1 MARPGT
7 SYARTEDGAHIA
19 YQVTG
24 HGPIDVVFMPWWWNN
39 LDSQWDD
46 PLITHFLDRL
56 ASFSRLIVFDM
67 RGVGL
72 SDPASLQDLPTLER
86 WMDDAKAVLDAVG
99 SSQAMVIGHGDGGL
113 VAMLFA
119 ATYPARTSGL
129 VLVDAYALLVSDD
142 SYEGWDREG
151 LDVVLTGF
159 EDFWGTGAPGWVEMV
174 APSHAES
181 EEFRE
186 QLARLERQSVSP
198 GAAAAMQLVIGHLD
212 VRPILQAISAPT
224 LVLAHR
230 DNLYMPAHFGRYL
243 AEHIPAATMIELEG
257 ADHLYW
263 VGDADATLD
272 EIEQFAT
279 GTRTPPRAE
288 RVLAT
293 VLFTDIA
300 GSTRLAAEL
309 GDQRWGQ
316 VLEHHHELVRRQ
328 LERFRGH
335 EVKVMG
341 DGFLATFDG
350 PARAIACACAIRD
363 ATRQVGLG
371 VRAGLHT
378 GEIEIGG
385 SDIAGLAVHIGQRVS
400 SLAEPGEVLVSR
412 TVVDLV
418 VGSGMQ
424 FADRGEHQLKGVPG
438 QWRIFAVET

>member
-1 MARPGT
+1 MARPRT
-7 SYARTEDGAHIA
+7 RYAKTEDGAHLA
-19 YQVTG
+19 YQVIG
-24 HGPIDVVFMPWWWNN
+24 DGPIDLLFIPWWWNN
-39 LDSQWDD
+39 LDGQWDD
-46 PLITHFLDRL
+46 PLISHFLERL

-67 RGVGL
+67 RGIGL
-72 SDPASLQDLPTLER
+72 SDPASLRDLPTLER
-86 WMDDAKAVLDAVG
+86 WMDDAKAVLDAAG
-99 SSQAMVIGHGDGGL
+99 SSEAMVIGHGDGGL
-113 VAMLFA
+113 VAMLLA

-129 VLVDAYALLVSDD
+129 VLVDAYALLAAEDG
-142 SYEGWDREG
+142 YEGWDPEG
-151 LDVVLTGF
+151 LDRVLAGF
-159 EDFWGTGAPGWVEMV
+159 EDFWGAGKPGWVGMV
-174 APSHAES
+174 APSQAHS
-181 EEFRE
+181 EEFRD
-186 QLARLERQSVSP
+186 QLARHERQSVSP
-198 GAAAAMQLVIGHLD
+198 GAAAAMQLTIGHLD
-212 VRPILQAISAPT
+212 VRPILSAISTPT
-224 LVLAHR
+224 LVLAHEDDR
-230 DNLYMPAHFGRYL
+230 YIPAYFGRYL
-243 AEHIPAATMIELEG
+243 AEHIAGATMVELEG

-263 VGDADATLD
+263 VGGADATLD
-272 EIEQFAT
+272 QIERFAT
-279 GTRTPPRAE
+279 GTRAPPRPE

-316 VLEHHHELVRRQ
+316 VLENHHALVRRQ
-328 LERFRGH
+328 LDRFRGN

-378 GEIEIGG
+378 GEIEIGR

-400 SLAEPGEVLVSR
+400 SFAEPGEVLVSR

-424 FADRGEHQLKGVPG
+424 FADRGEHELKGVPG
-438 QWRIFAVET
+438 LWRIFAVET